1 MLGSRGI
8 DNIQTSDARGNKEW
22 HRNNLAQ
29 YMVHILYVYVF
40 ICACVRVCVNVGY
53 ILARFLYGKLI
64 VLYDKSQ
71 PHKTGK
77 FSSLISIPL

>member
-40 ICACVRVCVNVGY
+40 ICACASMCECRRLSARVFYSDFFVLFRLYWNV
-53 ILARFLYGKLI
+53 
-64 VLYDKSQ
+64 
-71 PHKTGK
+71 
-77 FSSLISIPL
+77 

>member
-40 ICACVRVCVNVGY
+40 ICACASMCECRIYFG
-53 ILARFLYGKLI
+53 
-64 VLYDKSQ
+64 
-71 PHKTGK
+71 T
-77 FSSLISIPL
+77 IPIWQIDSFIRQKPTT

>member
-29 YMVHILYVYVF
+29 YMLLYVYVF
-40 ICACVRVCVNVGY
+40 TCVCEYV
-53 ILARFLYGKLI
+53 
-64 VLYDKSQ
+64 
-71 PHKTGK
+71 
-77 FSSLISIPL
+77 